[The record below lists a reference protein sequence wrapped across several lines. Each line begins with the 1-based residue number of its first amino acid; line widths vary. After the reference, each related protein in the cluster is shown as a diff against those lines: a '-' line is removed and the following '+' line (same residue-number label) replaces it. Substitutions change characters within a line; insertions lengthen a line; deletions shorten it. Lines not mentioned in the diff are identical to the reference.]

1 MYSSNNIYTYYN
13 KNNIVNIL
21 LFYMENTTYYY
32 LIMSQQALLNNEV
45 IEEIVRERATYYQIN
60 KKPTDFWILIS
71 PNFIYESKMLEK
83 IRKSNYYNK
92 EKNQICSNNLNGHSS
107 TDFEFF
113 ATLVSCD
120 IEFIKWFKLRLGD
133 FENIESLNQNIS
145 SFNSNGLY
153 GEIKINSSKENSI
166 LASNNNYLHPS
177 ILINRYTKSLE
188 LYYVE
193 QKNKL
198 LTSNK

>member
-1 MYSSNNIYTYYN
+1 
-13 KNNIVNIL
+13 
-21 LFYMENTTYYY
+21 
-32 LIMSQQALLNNEV
+32 MSQQELLNNQV

-71 PNFIYESKMLEK
+71 PNFIYENKMLEK

-92 EKNQICSNNLNGHSS
+92 EKNQICSTNLNNRSS
-107 TDFEFF
+107 NDFEFF
-113 ATLVSCD
+113 ATLISSD

-133 FENIESLNQNIS
+133 FENIENINHNIN
-145 SFNSNGLY
+145 SFTSNGLY
-153 GEIKINSSKENSI
+153 GEIKINNTQQNSI

-188 LYYVE
+188 LYYIE

-198 LTSNK
+198 LT

>member
-1 MYSSNNIYTYYN
+1 
-13 KNNIVNIL
+13 
-21 LFYMENTTYYY
+21 
-32 LIMSQQALLNNEV
+32 MSQQELLNNQV

-71 PNFIYESKMLEK
+71 PDFIYENRMLEK

-92 EKNQICSNNLNGHSS
+92 EKNQICFKSANSSSSN
-107 TDFEFF
+107 DFEFF

-133 FENIESLNQNIS
+133 FENVENLNQSVN
-145 SFNSNGLY
+145 SFTSNGLY
-153 GEIKINSSKENSI
+153 GEIEISNSQKNSI

-177 ILINRYTKSLE
+177 ILIDRYTKSLE
-188 LYYVE
+188 LYYIE

-198 LTSNK
+198 LT